1 MKHAGAGHFVCG
13 LVQDTPGM
21 PMAAMKLYMTPGSC
35 STGIHIILD
44 EPEEAYDTSALGRR
58 HGHQSTDLATS

>member
-1 MKHAGAGHFVCG
+1 
-13 LVQDTPGM
+13 
-21 PMAAMKLYMTPGSC
+21 MAAMKLYMTPGSC